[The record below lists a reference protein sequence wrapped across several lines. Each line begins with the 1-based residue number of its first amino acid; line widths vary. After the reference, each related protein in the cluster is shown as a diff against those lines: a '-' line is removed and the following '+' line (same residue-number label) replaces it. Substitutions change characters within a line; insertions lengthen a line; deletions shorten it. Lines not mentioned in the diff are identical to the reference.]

1 MNFKEITILYKN
13 CNNTQCWKQCVLD
26 KDKFKHL
33 KRNQL
38 MYVFDRNMRWL
49 KKIKTWEQ
57 LEEYVDKK
65 LKEREEED
73 LIRLE

>member
-1 MNFKEITILYKN
+1 
-13 CNNTQCWKQCVLD
+13 
-26 KDKFKHL
+26 
-33 KRNQL
+33 